1 MTDAHTIVTRDASR
15 EGRALR
21 TDFGSFDV
29 FHGPSIS
36 LRGAL

>member
-1 MTDAHTIVTRDASR
+1 MIYTIVTRDATR
-15 EGRALR
+15 DGRALR

-29 FHGPSIS
+29 FHGPSLS